1 MGLEPAGARDGSG
14 DTWKLNGA
22 RGTATTLGMK
32 CLLPFLFA
40 PAIVFA
46 ADPLPVFAPKVE
58 RLDPA
63 LDQVLAPGAN
73 LEKIAEGY
81 MWSEGPVWKDGSLLF
96 SDVPDN
102 KIYQWKPGGGA
113 PKIFLQP
120 SGGMEATAIIKSPG
134 SNGLTLDAKGN
145 LILCQQGPRRV
156 ARLEADGRQI
166 PIADI
171 YEGKHFSSPNDVIY
185 ASNGNLYFTDPPYGF
200 EELNDSPLKELK
212 FNGVFLVK
220 PGGQVIAVIKDL
232 TFPNGIALSPDEKTL
247 YIGVSDP
254 NAAKIYAYDVQADGT
269 VANRRVFFDA
279 TPLVSEQRAGLPDGM
294 KIDRMGN
301 MWTAGPGGILII
313 SPAGKHLGT
322 LLTGQPTGNCAWG
335 DDGSTLYVTA
345 NMFICRIKTLTK
357 GAGWK

>member
-1 MGLEPAGARDGSG
+1 
-14 DTWKLNGA
+14 
-22 RGTATTLGMK
+22 MK
-32 CLLPFLFA
+32 CLLPFLLA
-40 PAIVFA
+40 PAIVCA

-81 MWSEGPVWKDGSLLF
+81 MWSEGPVWKDGALFF
-96 SDVPDN
+96 SDVPAN
-102 KIYQWKPGGGA
+102 KLYQWKPGGGP

-120 SGGMEATAIIKSPG
+120 SGEMEATAAFQMPG
-134 SNGLTLDAKGN
+134 SNGLTVDAKGN

-156 ARLEADGRQI
+156 ARLAADGRQV
-166 PIADI
+166 PIVDI
-171 YEGKHFSSPNDVIY
+171 YEGKHFNSPNDVIY
-185 ASNGNLYFTDPPYGF
+185 ASNGDLYFTDPPYGLDG
-200 EELNDSPLKELK
+200 LNDSPLKELK
-212 FNGVFLVK
+212 FNGVFLVR
-220 PGGQVIAVIKDL
+220 PGGKAIAVIKDL

-254 NAAKIYAYDVQADGT
+254 NAATIYAYDVQADGT

-294 KIDRMGN
+294 KVDKLGN
-301 MWTAGPGGILII
+301 VWTAGPGGILII

-322 LLTGQPTGNCAWG
+322 LLTGQQTGNCAWG

>member
-1 MGLEPAGARDGSG
+1 
-14 DTWKLNGA
+14 
-22 RGTATTLGMK
+22 MK

-46 ADPLPVFAPKVE
+46 ADPPPVFAPKVE

-81 MWSEGPVWKDGSLLF
+81 MWSEGPVWKDGALFF
-96 SDVPDN
+96 SDVPAN
-102 KIYQWKPGGGA
+102 KLYQWKPGGGA
-113 PKIFLQP
+113 PKVFLQP
-120 SGGMEATAIIKSPG
+120 SGGMEATAVVTQPG
-134 SNGLTLDAKGN
+134 SNGLTVDATGN
-145 LILCQQGPRRV
+145 LILCQQGTRRV

-166 PIADI
+166 PIVDI

-212 FNGVFLVK
+212 FNGVFLVR
-220 PGGQVIAVIKDL
+220 PGGKAIAVIKDL

-254 NAAKIYAYDVQADGT
+254 NAAKIYAYDVQPDGT

-279 TPLVSEQRAGLPDGM
+279 TPLVSEQRQGLPDGM
-294 KIDRMGN
+294 KVDKLGN
-301 MWTAGPGGILII
+301 IWTAGPGGILII
-313 SPAGKHLGT
+313 SPAGKLLGN